1 MAVSRIILPRQL
13 QQPDSSVA
21 TPDLPPPLGQEGCD
35 TSFQALL
42 EQCAKRQIDTLI
54 GINTN
59 LQGVE
64 ACVFNPRFETS
75 IYDEEDQDYHY
86 PVLPDFEGKL
96 LITGLGSRRFAGE
109 DQWTNNEPL
118 LWWNQPNVF
127 DIKENAKI
135 VVNHF
140 DQKVSFRSKELRR
153 DIGQHIEIIQVHSLV
168 PFN

>member
-1 MAVSRIILPRQL
+1 MAVSRILLPRQTV
-13 QQPDSSVA
+13 PEDSSVTA
-21 TPDLPPPLGQEGCD
+21 TELPSPLGQNCD
-35 TSFQALL
+35 SSFQALL
-42 EQCAKRQIDTLI
+42 EQCAKRQIDNLI
-54 GINTN
+54 AIDTN
-59 LQGVE
+59 LHGVH

-96 LITGLGSRRFAGE
+96 LITGLGRRRFAGE
-109 DQWTNNEPL
+109 DQWTNAEPL